1 MSSEPDHASEA
12 QATQKDE
19 RPAIVPGDP
28 SPLDSLDPEDVIEW
42 IENHPESGQLLLST
56 FSQYFS
62 GPLPPPNLLKGY
74 DDVVPG
80 SAEKIIGQFIEQGE
94 HRRTMEKVVITGDDR
109 RANWGMIAA
118 FSLAFISVAGS
129 LYILNSR
136 DDAVG
141 LGALFLSLAPLITAF
156 LTAAYRRRKELA
168 EKESINPE

>member
-1 MSSEPDHASEA
+1 MSEDLLSSEPDHASEA

-80 SAEKIIGQFIEQGE
+80 SA
-94 HRRTMEKVVITGDDR
+94 TITFATASARFPG
-109 RANWGMIAA
+109 
-118 FSLAFISVAGS
+118 LA
-129 LYILNSR
+129 LRCPPNSR
-136 DDAVG
+136 PRPSA
-141 LGALFLSLAPLITAF
+141 
-156 LTAAYRRRKELA
+156 R
-168 EKESINPE
+168 